1 MGGAKRLMEER
12 EEIRSWAEGVLIEHG
27 AASECENHGYVTDNL
42 DSGALEEAVASARE
56 NPFDGM
62 SADDAEAAV
71 RDTLNDI
78 GDECPGC
85 DPGD

>member
-1 MGGAKRLMEER
+1 MSGAKRLMAER
-12 EEIRSWAEGVLIEHG
+12 EEIRSWAESVLIEHG

-42 DSGALEEAVASARE
+42 DSGALDEAVASARE
-56 NPFDGM
+56 KPFDGM
-62 SADDAEAAV
+62 SADEAEAAV

>member
-1 MGGAKRLMEER
+1 MDADYPAK
-12 EEIRSWAEGVLIEHG
+12 GVKF
-27 AASECENHGYVTDNL
+27 ARRNTASECENHGYVTDNL
-42 DSGALEEAVASARE
+42 DIGALEEAVASARA

-71 RDTLNDI
+71 RDALNDI

-85 DPGD
+85 DSRD